1 MYLKKVVLDKF
12 KKHNHLEIEF
22 VPGINVIKGRQNEA
36 GKSTLLDGIIAAF
49 FSRPDSTSKEL
60 DQYIAW
66 DSGSVRDYMT
76 TVEFVQG
83 DDSYRLE
90 KNFKDETTI
99 LAINDE
105 QKHKTYK
112 KTLEVMK
119 EVFGVFP
126 EKEPQEFYSNTACI
140 KQNDVVAITL
150 GMKEMGP
157 VLEQVVMTGNTDSI
171 TASQLIPKLEKRI
184 RSLRTEIKSNEAE
197 IQRISKEREEI
208 KTIVERVEKNKIER
222 NEAENKLSVLNSKY
236 KELNG
241 LLEKNKQKRKIQESI
256 DTLKKQHKVL
266 HELVEDIEELQKK
279 QEETENKLSLLHGFT
294 DEVLVN
300 EVAKG
305 IEEIEVGK
313 RTIND
318 DLVKLNKEVS
328 EAETRLAGRTFN
340 RFSTRTFI
348 VIALVAVIISVMA
361 AILVNPFAL
370 FGLIIAILSFIL
382 NGSLVRERTKL
393 DGFKIRVKKME
404 DGLREQDSR
413 ITLLLNKVTCS
424 SVAEFNNKKAIYNG
438 YLDDRIKWRY
448 QLQGKLGRKTLE
460 SIRQE
465 RSGKARELAIEQA
478 KLTEDL
484 GAIDISPERYIS
496 IETEVNKMMEEK
508 NYLEDKIRD
517 DSASIRA
524 ARYDVEQKNVCDE
537 RLDGLQ
543 EKNKSLQRQIKT
555 YEMVRDVVMQARN
568 DILRSP
574 GGVMALE
581 KETQNY
587 LSIFTGGRYNQ
598 VRMENNSDKQKLEF
612 EIFSDEKKDWVSPD
626 KLSKGTIDESYLA
639 CRLALVKLI
648 YGDKRPP
655 LILDDPLVNFDD
667 IRLART
673 MSFLKELSKEYQII
687 IFTLRDIYDSIAD
700 KIIPLE
706 GN

>member
-99 LAINDE
+99 LAVNDE

-256 DTLKKQHKVL
+256 DTLEKQHKVL

-465 RSGKARELAIEQA
+465 RSEKARELAIEQA

-555 YEMVRDVVMQARN
+555 YEMVRDIVMQARN

>member
-404 DGLREQDSR
+404 DGLRGQDSR

-465 RSGKARELAIEQA
+465 RSEKARELAIEQA

-555 YEMVRDVVMQARN
+555 YEMVRDIVMQARN

>member
-1 MYLKKVVLDKF
+1 MYLEKVVLDKF
-12 KKHNHLEIEF
+12 KKHNHLEIDF

-36 GKSTLLDGIIAAF
+36 GKSTLLDGIIAALF
-49 FSRPDSTSKEL
+49 YRPDSTSKEL
-60 DQYIAW
+60 DRYIAW
-66 DSGSVRDYMT
+66 DSGSVRDYT
-76 TVEFVQG
+76 TRVEFVQG

-90 KNFKDETTI
+90 KNFKDETTV
-99 LAINDE
+99 LSVNGE
-105 QKHKTYK
+105 QKQKTYK
-112 KTLEVMK
+112 KSLEVMK
-119 EVFGVFP
+119 ELFGIYP
-126 EKEPQEFYSNTACI
+126 DKDPQEFYSNTACI

-157 VLEQVVMTGNTDSI
+157 VLEQVVMTGNTESI

-184 RSLRTEIKSNEAE
+184 RSLRTEIKDNEAA
-197 IQRISKEREEI
+197 IQRVSQEREEI
-208 KTIVERVEKNKIER
+208 KSIVERVEKNKIER
-222 NEAENKLSVLNSKY
+222 NEAENKFSVLNNKY
-236 KELNG
+236 KELNR

-256 DTLKKQHKVL
+256 DTLEKQHKVL
-266 HELVEDIEELQKK
+266 HELVEEIEEFQKK
-279 QEETENKLSLLHGFT
+279 QKEAENKLSLLHGFT
-294 DEVLVN
+294 DKVMVN

-305 IEEIEVGK
+305 IEEIEIGK

-318 DLVKLNKEVS
+318 DLVKLKKEVS
-328 EAETRLAGRTFN
+328 EAETRLAGRAFN
-340 RFSTRTFI
+340 SFSARTFI
-348 VIALVAVIISVMA
+348 VIALVAVILSVMA

-370 FGLIIAILSFIL
+370 FGLIIAIFSFIL
-382 NGSLVRERTKL
+382 NGSLVRERTRL

-404 DGLREQDSR
+404 DGLREQDSG

-424 SVAEFNNKKAIYNG
+424 SVVEFNNKKAIFNG
-438 YLDDRIKWRY
+438 YLDDRIKWGY

-460 SIRQE
+460 SIRHE
-465 RSGKARELAIEQA
+465 RSEKARELAIEQA

-484 GAIDISPERYIS
+484 RAIDISPERFIS
-496 IETEVNKMMEEK
+496 IEAEVNRMTEERV
-508 NYLEDKIRD
+508 YLEDKIRN

-543 EKNKSLQRQIKT
+543 EKSKSLQRQLKT
-555 YEMVRDVVMQARN
+555 YEMVRDIVMQARN

-626 KLSKGTIDESYLA
+626 KLSQGTVDESYLA

-673 MSFLKELSKEYQII
+673 MNFFKELSKEYQII

-706 GN
+706 GD